1 MKMNMNMNQETMII
15 LVVLAV
21 ILLAYFYREN
31 FLPNSKEIPPCP
43 LGTQRHANGLDC
55 RVMGDNM

>member
-1 MKMNMNMNQETMII
+1 MKMNQDNMTII
-15 LVVLAV
+15 LVVLA
-21 ILLAYFYREN
+21 ILLLCYFYREN
-31 FLPNSKEIPPCP
+31 FLPNSKTVPPCP